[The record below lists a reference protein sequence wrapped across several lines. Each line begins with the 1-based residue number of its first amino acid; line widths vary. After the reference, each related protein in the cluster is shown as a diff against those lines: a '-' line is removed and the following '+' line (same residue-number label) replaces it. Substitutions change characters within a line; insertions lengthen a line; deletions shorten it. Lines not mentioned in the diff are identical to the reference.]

1 MPDLLHRLETVLAG
15 RYAIER
21 ELGRGGTATVFL
33 ARDLRHRRLIALKVL
48 RPEVAAV
55 IGSERFLREIE
66 IAAGLTHPHILPIHD
81 SGEADGLLYFVMPY
95 VPGESLRARLARE
108 GQLPVEDALR
118 VTRDIGAALSYAHAQ
133 GFVHRD
139 IKPENILIEHG
150 EAVVADFGLARAL
163 EAAVDSRI
171 TGAGFAMGT
180 PAYMSPE
187 QAAGPDVDARADL
200 YSLGC
205 VLYEMLAGEP
215 PFTGPTAQT
224 ILGRHRTDRTRSL
237 RMTRPGVAPELEQ
250 VVLRLLAKVPAD
262 RYTTAD
268 ALMAAL
274 PTTSSQAIPAGEARA
289 VHRHIVRPRAVVL
302 ALAGLALTAF
312 VAWRVWP
319 SGQVERSA
327 ILMADFDGPSDDPTL
342 VDALEGLVSSELNQS
357 KVLATMPRPALHD
370 ALHAAGLPD
379 TTRVSVDVG
388 RNLAIRNAVR
398 TVLGGSIR
406 RVGDG
411 RYAMLLTVLDAETG
425 SDVVTATATA
435 ADSDLV
441 ARAQGLAREVRR
453 GLGERRRDIEANKP
467 LWQVTT
473 PSLAAYRKYAT
484 GIRLSVASQLANS
497 NRMLREAIALDTGFA
512 AAWGALGMNYI
523 NMRILDSAAAALK
536 EALRRP
542 DRLSDAER
550 YRLTGDAAYDLDGDL
565 PAAISAYGLYLNEVG
580 HSMGGRNNRGLFL
593 TALGRYEDALEDFRQ
608 AAADNRFG
616 GQLSQIPL
624 LNQAATLVVLGR
636 IGEARTVAR
645 QLTGPGAAYI
655 ALMLRA
661 ADGRWAEADSLA
673 AGVATDPEAPA
684 WLRMQ
689 AIAVKASALVSAGN
703 PAAADETLRLAA
715 TRQTGAEAR
724 WYEQAR
730 LLLAIASGRPPPPLS
745 DRVSRDTMP
754 GGILLRGL
762 WAADR
767 GDATAAAPLLDSLG
781 RLTDADRRRLRGG
794 PEFLRGLLALRTG
807 RPREA
812 VALVAPAAA
821 AGENDGTNL
830 DRIGSFAL
838 RLVAADAYAAA
849 GRIDSAAAMGSLAL
863 ESMRMPPGMIA
874 LRGLPCGLAGP
885 RVGDWR
891 RRAGLPPLHAAGC
904 EALHSS
910 QGRAQ

>member
-81 SGEADGLLYFVMPY
+81 SGEAGGLLYFVMPY
-95 VPGESLRARLARE
+95 VSGESLRARLVRE

-118 VTRDIGAALSYAHAQ
+118 ITRDVGAALSYAHAQ

-163 EAAVDSRI
+163 EAAADSRI

-200 YSLGC
+200 YSVGC
-205 VLYEMLAGEP
+205 VLYEMLTGEP
-215 PFTGPTAQT
+215 PFTGPTAQV
-224 ILGRHRTDRTRSL
+224 ILARHRADFPRPVRVTRSA
-237 RMTRPGVAPELEQ
+237 VAPELEQ
-250 VVLRLLAKVPAD
+250 VVLRLLAKIPAD
-262 RYTTAD
+262 RYATTD
-268 ALMAAL
+268 AAMAAL
-274 PTTSSQAIPAGEARA
+274 PTTSSQTIPISAR
-289 VHRHIVRPRAVVL
+289 RRMGPRTL
-302 ALAGLALTAF
+302 ALAVAGLALAALVT
-312 VAWRVWP
+312 WRVWP

-327 ILMADFDGPSDDPTL
+327 ILMADFDGPPDDPTL
-342 VDALEGLVSSELNQS
+342 VDALEGLVSAELNQS
-357 KVLATMPRPALHD
+357 KVLATMPRPAIRD
-370 ALHAAGLPD
+370 ALHAAGLAE
-379 TTRVSVDVG
+379 TTHVSLDIG

-406 RVGDG
+406 RLGDG
-411 RYAMLLTVLDAETG
+411 RYSMLLTVLDAETG
-425 SDVVTATATA
+425 SDVVTATAAA
-435 ADSDLV
+435 ADSDLI
-441 ARAQGLAREVRR
+441 ARTQALAREVRR

-473 PSLAAYRKYAT
+473 PSLAAYRKYAS

-497 NRMLREAIALDTGFA
+497 NQLLREAIALDTGFA

-523 NMRILDSAAAALK
+523 NMRVLDSAADALR

-542 DRLSDAER
+542 GRLSDAER
-550 YRLTGDAAYDLDGDL
+550 YRLTGDAAYALDGDL
-565 PAAISAYGLYLNEVG
+565 PAAISAYSLYLDAVG

-593 TALGRYEDALEDFRQ
+593 TALGRYEDALDDFRQ

-624 LNQAATLVVLGR
+624 LNEAATLVVLGR
-636 IGEARTVAR
+636 TGEARTVAR

-655 ALMLRA
+655 ALMISA
-661 ADGRWAEADSLA
+661 VDGRWAEADSLA
-673 AGVATDPEAPA
+673 GRAAADPEAPP

-689 AIAVKASALVSAGN
+689 AIAVKASAL
-703 PAAADETLRLAA
+703 AAAGDPASADASLRLAA
-715 TRQTGAEAR
+715 SGHAGSESR
-724 WYEQAR
+724 WYEHAR
-730 LLLAIASGRPPPPLS
+730 LLLALAAGSAPPPLS
-745 DRVSRDTMP
+745 DRASRDTLP

-762 WAADR
+762 WAAAR
-767 GDATAAAPLLDSLG
+767 GDAAAAGPRLDSLG
-781 RLTDADRRRLRGG
+781 RLPDIDRRRLRGG
-794 PEFLRGLLALRTG
+794 PEFLRALLALRSG
-807 RPREA
+807 RPGEA
-812 VALVAPAAA
+812 IGLIGPSAV

-830 DRIGSFAL
+830 DRIGSFDL

-849 GRIDSAAAMGSLAL
+849 GRVDSAAAMGTLAL
-863 ESMRMPPGMIA
+863 SSVRMPPGMIA
-874 LRGLPCGLAGP
+874 LRGLPCSLAAP
-885 RVGDWR
+885 RVNDWR
-891 RRAGLPPLHAAGC
+891 RRAALPPLQATGC